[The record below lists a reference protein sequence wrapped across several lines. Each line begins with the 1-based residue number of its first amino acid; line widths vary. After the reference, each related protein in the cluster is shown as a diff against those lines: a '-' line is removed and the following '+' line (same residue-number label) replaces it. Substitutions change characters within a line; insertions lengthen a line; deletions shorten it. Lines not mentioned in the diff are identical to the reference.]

1 MLVGKSIKV
10 YTSSKMEYLKGNENK
25 VIISDRL
32 IFVKSRVRK
41 FDKKKKE
48 RGSSVK
54 KIGVLNN
61 MQSCTMNQ
69 RFVLFVIQCI

>member
-10 YTSSKMEYLKGNENK
+10 YTSSKMEYLKGNENE

-41 FDKKKKE
+41 FDKKKKRKRE
-48 RGSSVK
+48 
-54 KIGVLNN
+54 
-61 MQSCTMNQ
+61 
-69 RFVLFVIQCI
+69 